1 MRLDN
6 GVTMRQWRS
15 VPFVIL
21 VALGLAMPAFATD
34 EPVLAKDPHVI
45 KVTDTGFDP
54 ASLSIQKGDVVRWQ
68 LQDGASGHMI
78 VSGNYQDQD
87 AGDMFQFA
95 LSVQHLEQ
103 DVTFTR
109 TGTFSYFAN
118 DHPTSMLG
126 TITVT
131 ESTPVNAATWGRLK
145 KLFETP

>member
-1 MRLDN
+1 
-6 GVTMRQWRS
+6 MRQWRS
-15 VPFVIL
+15 VPFVIFG
-21 VALGLAMPAFATD
+21 ALGLVMPALASD
-34 EPVLAKDPHVI
+34 DGPVLTKDPHII

-68 LQDGASGHMI
+68 LQEGASGHMI
-78 VSGNYQDQD
+78 VSGKYDDQD
-87 AGDMFQFA
+87 AGAMFQFA

-118 DHPTSMLG
+118 EHPTSMLG

-131 ESTPVNAATWGRLK
+131 ESTPVNPATWGRLK